1 MKRLHNIMEIEREVN
16 IKPDE
21 NEWGNN
27 QVNCFINAMQYYSIL
42 KRVMQGTLY
51 KKYIYRK
58 CGMYFG
64 DLVDNKWDWRLCF
77 EKGTIANTEFNLK
90 STIISTV

>member
-21 NEWGNN
+21 NEWGSN
-27 QVNCFINAMQYYSIL
+27 QVNCFINAMLYYSIL

-51 KKYIYRK
+51 LKYICRK
-58 CGMYFG
+58 CGMCEIEDYI
-64 DLVDNKWDWRLCF
+64 WRN
-77 EKGTIANTEFNLK
+77 EHQKIGNL
-90 STIISTV
+90 I